1 MVPFQIGYVNFIKT
15 KGTNSNQDMDSRGAA
30 FLEYCHLLSKRVCE
44 FIILKPNHI
53 MTSSKVYPR
62 SYYFYL
68 LQYLALMGYS
78 VYTSKAY
85 LGIKR
90 FLAKKTKA

>member
-1 MVPFQIGYVNFIKT
+1 
-15 KGTNSNQDMDSRGAA
+15 
-30 FLEYCHLLSKRVCE
+30 
-44 FIILKPNHI
+44 